1 MSDIT
6 IFDEP
11 SNVATVRRES
21 RRADRMGNSGS
32 SMRRIKL
39 SNGRDFTRVVNGE
52 EIGAAVDQQLDVIIV
67 DWLLEPSRK
76 FYAGAYDKNAKGAL
90 PDCWSNEGIVPE
102 VGAKNPQSKSC
113 MECRNN
119 VKGSGTNGTG
129 KLCRYERRIAVLVV
143 GDPTGDVYQMAI
155 PGASLFNE
163 TDGNGIYSFE
173 NYVKKFLKVNREAPD
188 TVVTRIIYD
197 RKAETFR
204 VGFKGI
210 RHLTPVESGLV
221 DAAQD
226 DPATDNYIR
235 LTVGAVD
242 RPKAIA
248 AAAPVAAIAPPPAEP
263 AANPFG
269 DADAEPAKRASKTEA
284 TFAPKAELASVL
296 TEWGSDEEG

>member
-32 SMRRIKL
+32 NMRRIKL
-39 SNGRDFTRVVNGE
+39 SNGRDFTRVMNGE
-52 EIGAAVDQQLDVIIV
+52 EIGNAVDQQLDVIIV

-102 VGAKNPQSKSC
+102 VGAKNPQAKSC

-119 VKGSGTNGTG
+119 VKGSGSNGTG
-129 KLCRYERRIAVLVV
+129 KACRYERRIAVLVV

-197 RKAETFR
+197 RKAETFK
-204 VGFKGI
+204 VGFKGV
-210 RHLTPVESGLV
+210 RHLTPVEAKMV

-226 DPATDNYIR
+226 DPITDSYIR

-248 AAAPVAAIAPPPAEP
+248 APAPVAAIAPPPVEP
-263 AANPFG
+263 AVNPFG

-284 TFAPKAELASVL
+284 TFKPKAELASVL
-296 TEWGSDEEG
+296 SEWGSDEEG